1 MKTHKIPG
9 MVYIP
14 LLVFL
19 SISLYQTAQGFTDLV
34 GEKFAWGFSIGI
46 TMILFFLTHTIGVYR
61 INNRSITGFL
71 MFYIVCSLF
80 SYAGNFN
87 AVYTEYQ
94 KEQLYRD
101 ELSKNR
107 VKLHELLA
115 TSDKI
120 LDNFSPETDKKK
132 LKVEQL
138 ARQLELQITDPARPG
153 IGERARDLINEIEDI
168 LGESLTEFAGSP
180 LQLAKKYDRN
190 IKEIAN
196 KKFSAGDLGKASDV
210 KRKNHSYAEKLDDL
224 IKNTLSSSA
233 QVKAVGYNVI
243 LKTIDG
249 INTIGLKTQE
259 FIDDKERFSYKPITF
274 ENQQI
279 GKIAFS
285 FKSAFTQ
292 HIFVALLLSIV
303 CIFLDW
309 AVVLYLIVR
318 YGGDESEPYEPMLHN
333 QDL

>member
-1 MKTHKIPG
+1 MKKQKIPG

-46 TMILFFLTHTIGVYR
+46 TMILFFLTHTIGTYR
-61 INNRSITGFL
+61 IQNRSIVGFL
-71 MFYIVCSLF
+71 MFYVVCSLF

-101 ELSKNR
+101 ELSQNR
-107 VKLHELLA
+107 VQLHELLA
-115 TSDKI
+115 TSDKV
-120 LDNFSPETDKKK
+120 LDNFSPETDAKR
-132 LKVEQL
+132 LRVEQL

-153 IGERARDLINEIEDI
+153 LGERARYLIDEIEKI
-168 LGESLTEFAGSP
+168 LGENLTEFAGSP
-180 LQLAKKYDRN
+180 QQLATKYSRN
-190 IKEIAN
+190 IQEIATR
-196 KKFSAGDLGKASDV
+196 KFSAGDLGKASEV
-210 KRKNHSYAEKLDDL
+210 KRKNHIYAKKLDNLMKD
-224 IKNTLSSSA
+224 TLSSSE

-259 FIDDKERFSYKPITF
+259 FVNDEERFSYKPIVF
-274 ENQQI
+274 KNQEI
-279 GKIAFS
+279 GKLAFS
-285 FKSAFTQ
+285 FKSAFSQ

-318 YGGDESEPYEPMLHN
+318 YRGDEVEPYEPMPHN